1 MMPHTALDLTA
12 LPVEVAVS
20 LAQRKLDAT
29 FAVHLVRQRVAMA
42 RDGLSRGDIEG
53 LLDRQRGFYLADRAQ
68 HLDELQA
75 WLLAVDRK
83 LH

>member
-1 MMPHTALDLTA
+1 MGNVLVLDGMTAPEA
-12 LPVEVAVS
+12 LGVIA
-20 LAQRKLDAT
+20 ARLDAT
-29 FAVHLVRQRVAMA
+29 FAVHLVRQRAAMLH
-42 RDGLSRGDIEG
+42 DGLSHGDIEG